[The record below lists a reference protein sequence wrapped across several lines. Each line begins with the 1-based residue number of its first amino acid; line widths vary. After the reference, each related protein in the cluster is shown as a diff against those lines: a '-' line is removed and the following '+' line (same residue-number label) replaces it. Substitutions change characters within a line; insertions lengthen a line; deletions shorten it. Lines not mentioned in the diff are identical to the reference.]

1 MLKKLTNELLLNVT
15 ATAPVHGEDFFYPLN
30 ILPLS

>member
-1 MLKKLTNELLLNVT
+1 MLKKLTNELLNVT
-15 ATAPVHGEDFFYPLN
+15 ATAPVHGEGFFYPLN